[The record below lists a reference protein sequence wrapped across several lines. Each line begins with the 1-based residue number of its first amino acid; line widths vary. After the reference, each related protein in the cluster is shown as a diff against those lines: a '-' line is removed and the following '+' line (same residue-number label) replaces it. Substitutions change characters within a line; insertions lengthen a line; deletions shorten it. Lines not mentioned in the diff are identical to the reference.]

1 MISRKA
7 LCRFRIAFVLLPLSF
22 LLFETIST
30 QHRNRKLNV
39 ESSGTFQQVPVV
51 YVNEFPLD
59 SAVHCIGGS
68 FGEHNDQD
76 WLTRSCEF
84 RNICFDFDEQEFVL
98 FPSTEEQELMELLKG
113 NPLVS
118 VSTVSS
124 SAFQVALGAVEP
136 PNPRH
141 PDDRMRIETQ
151 EKNLKWFPRVL
162 NEKDT
167 KGYYELPESHILV
180 PFQESYP
187 LTTDSLV
194 NKDYLSL
201 FTLLYEF
208 GFESKKPVF
217 VRHGKTVPACDKD
230 CEGMLKDDLN
240 VVESTPVL
248 SGTEH
253 RASSL
258 VCAKYGVAG
267 LGLLMTG
274 TSPVRDKD
282 GSWMYTNTVG
292 RHATKRAFQN
302 YLKDTSAS

>member
-7 LCRFRIAFVLLPLSF
+7 LRRLRITFVLLPLSF
-22 LLFETIST
+22 LFFETIST
-30 QHRNRKLNV
+30 QHRNRKLTV
-39 ESSGTFQQVPVV
+39 ESGTFQQVPVV
-51 YVNEFPLD
+51 YVNEVPLD
-59 SAVHCIGGS
+59 STVHCIGGS
-68 FGEHNDQD
+68 FGKHNDQD
-76 WLTRSCEF
+76 WLSRSCEF
-84 RNICFDFDEQEFVL
+84 RNICFDLDKEEFVL

-124 SAFQVALGAVEP
+124 PNSFQIALGAVELLD
-136 PNPRH
+136 PRRL
-141 PDDRMRIETQ
+141 DDRERIETQ
-151 EKNLKWFPRVL
+151 ENNLKWFPRVL

-167 KGYYELPESHILV
+167 KGYYALPESHILV

-187 LTTDSLV
+187 LTADSLV

-217 VRHGKTVPACDKD
+217 LRHGNTLPACDKD
-230 CEGMLKDDLN
+230 CESMLKEYLK
-240 VVESTPVL
+240 VAGSTPVL
-248 SGTEH
+248 SGIEH

-274 TSPVRDKD
+274 TGPVRDKD
-282 GSWMYTNTVG
+282 GSWTYTHTVG
-292 RHATKRAFQN
+292 RHATKRAFQD
-302 YLKDTSAS
+302 YLTATL